1 MKKLLILFSLLLS
14 INGFSQNIYWFDV
27 IIDVDGGNASNVAEL
42 ITDYYSSIKIP
53 EDVSVSFS
61 SIAMK
66 GNNFK
71 GTHILSMFSQSAK
84 SLADFRGSL
93 KRPKWNLYI
102 SNMGKY
108 VNSARRSAG
117 VGLLNFN
124 LDKPQPIG
132 QVWVFKVKNQP
143 SFAAAFG
150 KLMKSSKPP
159 GLVSMGQIVHGSDN
173 GENMYIYLTYSDL
186 ESAFKFGPDNKKE
199 QEAFAT
205 FQKEI
210 SNSTYSQTFTRVLIK
225 QF

>member
-1 MKKLLILFSLLLS
+1 MKKLLLLFSLLLS

-27 IIDVDGGNASNVAEL
+27 IIDVDGGNASNVAKL
-42 ITDYYSSIKIP
+42 VTDYYSSIKIP

-93 KRPKWNLYI
+93 KGPKWSLYI

-124 LDKPQPIG
+124 LDNPQPIG
-132 QVWVFKVKNQP
+132 QAWLFKVKNQP
-143 SFAAAFG
+143 GFAASFG
-150 KLMKSSKPP
+150 KLMKSSQSP

-173 GENMYIYLTYSDL
+173 GENMYIYLTYPDL

-199 QEAFAT
+199 QEAFAI

>member
-1 MKKLLILFSLLLS
+1 MKKLLLLFSLLFS
-14 INGFSQNIYWFDV
+14 INSFSQNIYWLDV

-42 ITDYYSSIKIP
+42 VTDYYSSIKIP

-93 KRPKWNLYI
+93 KGPKWDLYI

-124 LDKPQPIG
+124 LDKPEPIG
-132 QVWVFKVKNQP
+132 QAWLFKVKNQP
-143 SFAAAFG
+143 GFAAAFG
-150 KLMKSSKPP
+150 KLMKSSKSP

-173 GENMYIYLTYSDL
+173 GENMYIYLTYPDL

-199 QEAFAT
+199 QEAFST

>member
-93 KRPKWNLYI
+93 KGPKWSLYI

-124 LDKPQPIG
+124 LDKPEPIG
-132 QVWVFKVKNQP
+132 QAWGFKVKNQP

-150 KLMKSSKPP
+150 KLMKSSKPL

-210 SNSTYSQTFTRVLIK
+210 SNSIYSQTFTRVLIK

>member
-1 MKKLLILFSLLLS
+1 MKKLLLLFSLLFS
-14 INGFSQNIYWFDV
+14 INSFSQNIYWLDV

-42 ITDYYSSIKIP
+42 VTDYYSSIKIP

-93 KRPKWNLYI
+93 KGPKWSLYI

-124 LDKPQPIG
+124 LDKPEPIG
-132 QVWVFKVKNQP
+132 QAWLFKVKNQP
-143 SFAAAFG
+143 GFAAAFG
-150 KLMKSSKPP
+150 KLMKSSKPS

-173 GENMYIYLTYSDL
+173 GENMYIYLTYPDL

-199 QEAFAT
+199 QEAFST

>member
-1 MKKLLILFSLLLS
+1 MKKLLLLFSLLLS

-27 IIDVDGGNASNVAEL
+27 IIDVDGGNASNVGEL
-42 ITDYYSSIKIP
+42 VTDYYSSIKIP

-93 KRPKWNLYI
+93 KGPKWNLYL
-102 SNMGKY
+102 SKMSKY

-124 LDKPQPIG
+124 LDKPEPIG
-132 QVWVFKVKNQP
+132 QAWLFKVKNQP
-143 SFAAAFG
+143 AFAASFG
-150 KLMKSSKPP
+150 KLMKSSKTP

-173 GENMYIYLTYSDL
+173 GENMYIYLTYPDL

>member
-1 MKKLLILFSLLLS
+1 MKKLLLLFSLFIS
-14 INGFSQNIYWFDV
+14 FTSFSQNIYWFDV
-27 IIDVDGGNASNVAEL
+27 TIDVDGGNASSVAEL
-42 ITDYYSSIKIP
+42 VTGYYSGIKIP

-66 GNNFK
+66 GNSFK

-84 SLADFRGSL
+84 SLADFRASL
-93 KRPKWNLYI
+93 KGPKWDLYI
-102 SNMGKY
+102 SKMGKY
-108 VNSARRSAG
+108 VNSARRGAG

-124 LDKPQPIG
+124 LDNPQPIG
-132 QVWVFKVKNQP
+132 QAWIFKVKNQP
-143 SFAAAFG
+143 SFAASFG
-150 KLMKSSKPP
+150 KLMKSTKTP

-173 GENMYIYLTYSDL
+173 GENMYIYLTYPDL
-186 ESAFKFGPDNKKE
+186 ESAFKFGPDSKKE

-210 SNSTYSQTFTRVLIK
+210 SSADYSQTFTRVLIK

>member
-1 MKKLLILFSLLLS
+1 MKKLLLLFSLLLS

-42 ITDYYSSIKIP
+42 VTDYYSSIKIP

-93 KRPKWNLYI
+93 KGPNWSLYI

-117 VGLLNFN
+117 VGLVNLN
-124 LDKPQPIG
+124 LDKQHPIG
-132 QVWVFKVKNQP
+132 QAWLFKVKDQP
-143 SFAAAFG
+143 GFAASFG
-150 KLMKSSKPP
+150 KLMKSFKVP
-159 GLVSMGQIVHGSDN
+159 GLVSMGQLVHGSDN
-173 GENMYIYLTYSDL
+173 GENIYVYATYPDL

-205 FQKEI
+205 FQNEI

>member
-1 MKKLLILFSLLLS
+1 MKKLLLLFSLLIS
-14 INGFSQNIYWFDV
+14 FTGFSQNIYWFDV
-27 IIDVDGGNASNVAEL
+27 TIDVDGGNASSVEEL
-42 ITDYYSSIKIP
+42 VTDYYSSIKIP

-66 GNNFK
+66 GNSFK

-84 SLADFRGSL
+84 SLADFRASL
-93 KRPKWNLYI
+93 KGPKWDLYI
-102 SNMGKY
+102 SKMGKY
-108 VNSARRSAG
+108 VNSARRGAG

-124 LDKPQPIG
+124 LDKSQPIG
-132 QVWVFKVKNQP
+132 QAWIFKVKNQP
-143 SFAAAFG
+143 SFAASFG
-150 KLMKSSKPP
+150 KLMKSTKVP

-173 GENMYIYLTYSDL
+173 GENMYIYLTYPDL

-210 SNSTYSQTFTRVLIK
+210 SSADYSQTFTRVLIK

>member
-1 MKKLLILFSLLLS
+1 MKKLLLLFSLLMS
-14 INGFSQNIYWFDV
+14 FNSVSQNIYWYDV
-27 IIDVDGGNASNVAEL
+27 IIDVDGEDAANVAEL
-42 ITDYYSSIKIP
+42 VTDYYSSIDIP
-53 EDVSVSFS
+53 EDVSISFS
-61 SIAMK
+61 GIRMK

-71 GTHILSMFSQSAK
+71 GTHILSMFSTTAK
-84 SLADFRGSL
+84 SLANFISSFDGPSRD
-93 KRPKWNLYI
+93 LYI
-102 SNMGKY
+102 SKIRKY
-108 VNSARRSAG
+108 IKSSRRASG

-143 SFAAAFG
+143 SFAASFG
-150 KLMKSSKPP
+150 KLMKSTKTP

-173 GENMYIYLTYSDL
+173 GENMYIYLSYPDL

-210 SNSTYSQTFTRVLIK
+210 SSADYSQTFTRVLIK

>member
-1 MKKLLILFSLLLS
+1 MKKLLLLFSLLLS

-93 KRPKWNLYI
+93 NGPSWELYV
-102 SNMGKY
+102 SKVRKY
-108 VNSARRSAG
+108 IKSSRRSAG

-124 LDKPQPIG
+124 LDKPEPIG
-132 QVWVFKVKNQP
+132 QAWVFKVKNQP

-150 KLMKSSKPP
+150 KLMKSSRTP

-173 GENMYIYLTYSDL
+173 GENMYIYLTYPDL

>member
-1 MKKLLILFSLLLS
+1 MSFNSV
-14 INGFSQNIYWFDV
+14 SQNIYWYDV
-27 IIDVDGGNASNVAEL
+27 IIDVDGEDAANVAEL
-42 ITDYYSSIKIP
+42 VTDYYSSIDIP
-53 EDVSVSFS
+53 EDVSISFS
-61 SIAMK
+61 GIRMK

-71 GTHILSMFSQSAK
+71 GTHILSMFSTTAK
-84 SLADFRGSL
+84 SLANFISSFDGPSRD
-93 KRPKWNLYI
+93 LYI
-102 SNMGKY
+102 SKIRKY
-108 VNSARRSAG
+108 IKSSRRASG

-143 SFAAAFG
+143 SFAASFG
-150 KLMKSSKPP
+150 KLMKSTKTP

-173 GENMYIYLTYSDL
+173 GENMYIYLSYPDL

-210 SNSTYSQTFTRVLIK
+210 SSADYSQTFTRVLIK

>member
-1 MKKLLILFSLLLS
+1 MLCNIISLFISFTS
-14 INGFSQNIYWFDV
+14 FSQNIYWFDV
-27 IIDVDGGNASNVAEL
+27 TIDVDGGNASSVAEL
-42 ITDYYSSIKIP
+42 VTGYYSSIKIP

-66 GNNFK
+66 GNSFK

-84 SLADFRGSL
+84 SLADFRASL
-93 KRPKWNLYI
+93 KGPKWDLYI
-102 SNMGKY
+102 SKMGKY
-108 VNSARRSAG
+108 VNTARRGAG

-132 QVWVFKVKNQP
+132 QAWIFKVKNQP
-143 SFAAAFG
+143 SFVASFG
-150 KLMKSSKPP
+150 KLMKSTKTP

-173 GENMYIYLTYSDL
+173 GENMYIYLTYPDL
-186 ESAFKFGPDNKKE
+186 ESAFKFGPDSKKE

-210 SNSTYSQTFTRVLIK
+210 SSADYSQTFTRVLIK

>member
-1 MKKLLILFSLLLS
+1 MKKILLLFSLLLS
-14 INGFSQNIYWFDV
+14 FNSFSQNIYWFDV
-27 IIDVDGGNASNVAEL
+27 IIDVDRGNASNVAEL
-42 ITDYYSSIKIP
+42 VTDYYSSIKIP

-66 GNNFK
+66 GNDFK

-93 KRPKWNLYI
+93 KGSSWQLYVSKI
-102 SNMGKY
+102 RNYIKS
-108 VNSARRSAG
+108 SRRSAG

-124 LDKPQPIG
+124 LDKQQPIG
-132 QVWVFKVKNQP
+132 QAWLFKVKNQP
-143 SFAAAFG
+143 GFAASFG
-150 KLMKSSKPP
+150 KLMESFKVP
-159 GLVSMGQIVHGSDN
+159 GLVSMGQLVHGSDN
-173 GENMYIYLTYSDL
+173 GENIYIYATYPDL

-205 FQKEI
+205 FQNEI

>member
-1 MKKLLILFSLLLS
+1 MKKLLLLFSLLMSFNSLC
-14 INGFSQNIYWFDV
+14 QNIYWYDV
-27 IIDVDGGNASNVAEL
+27 IIDVDGEDAANVAEL
-42 ITDYYSSIKIP
+42 VTDYYSSIDIP
-53 EDVSVSFS
+53 EDVSISFS
-61 SIAMK
+61 GIRMK

-71 GTHILSMFSQSAK
+71 GTHILSMFSTTAK
-84 SLADFRGSL
+84 SLANFISSFDGPSRD
-93 KRPKWNLYI
+93 LYI
-102 SNMGKY
+102 SKIRKY
-108 VNSARRSAG
+108 IKSSRRASG

-143 SFAAAFG
+143 SFAASFG
-150 KLMKSSKPP
+150 KLMKSTKTP
-159 GLVSMGQIVHGSDN
+159 GLVSMGQIIHGSDN
-173 GENMYIYLTYSDL
+173 GENMYIYLTYPDL

-210 SNSTYSQTFTRVLIK
+210 SSADYSQTFTRVLIK

>member
-1 MKKLLILFSLLLS
+1 MKKLLLLFSLLLS

-27 IIDVDGGNASNVAEL
+27 IIDVDGGNASNVAKL
-42 ITDYYSSIKIP
+42 VTDYYSSIKIP

-93 KRPKWNLYI
+93 KGPKWSLYI

-124 LDKPQPIG
+124 LDKPEQIG
-132 QVWVFKVKNQP
+132 QAWVFKVKNQP

-150 KLMKSSKPP
+150 KLMKSSKPL

-173 GENMYIYLTYSDL
+173 GENMYIYLTYPDL
-186 ESAFKFGPDNKKE
+186 ASAFKFGPDNKKE
-199 QEAFAT
+199 QEAFAI

>member
-1 MKKLLILFSLLLS
+1 MKKLLLLFSLFIS
-14 INGFSQNIYWFDV
+14 FTSFSQNIYWFDV
-27 IIDVDGGNASNVAEL
+27 TIDVDGGNASNVAEL
-42 ITDYYSSIKIP
+42 VTDYYSSIKIP

-93 KRPKWNLYI
+93 KGPKWSLYI

-124 LDKPQPIG
+124 LDKPEPIG
-132 QVWVFKVKNQP
+132 QAWVFKVKNQP

-173 GENMYIYLTYSDL
+173 GENMYIYLTYPDL

>member
-1 MKKLLILFSLLLS
+1 MKKLLLLFSLLISFNGLS
-14 INGFSQNIYWFDV
+14 QKIYWYDV
-27 IIDVDGGNASNVAEL
+27 IIDVDGEDAANVAEL
-42 ITDYYSSIKIP
+42 VTDYYSSIDVP
-53 EDVSVSFS
+53 EDVSISFS
-61 SIAMK
+61 GIRMK

-71 GTHILSMFSQSAK
+71 GTHILSMFSTSAK
-84 SLADFRGSL
+84 SLA
-93 KRPKWNLYI
+93 NLISSFDGPSRELYTSKIRKYI
-102 SNMGKY
+102 KS
-108 VNSARRSAG
+108 SRRSSG

-124 LDKPQPIG
+124 LDKPEPIG
-132 QVWVFKVKNQP
+132 QAWVFKVKNQP
-143 SFAAAFG
+143 GFAAAFG

-173 GENMYIYLTYSDL
+173 GENMYIYLTYPDL

>member
-1 MKKLLILFSLLLS
+1 MKKILLLFSLLLS
-14 INGFSQNIYWFDV
+14 IDSFSQNIYWFDV
-27 IIDVDGGNASNVAEL
+27 TIDVDGGNAYNVAEL
-42 ITDYYSSIKIP
+42 VTDYYSSIKIP

-93 KRPKWNLYI
+93 NGPSWELYV
-102 SNMGKY
+102 SKVRKY
-108 VNSARRSAG
+108 IKSSRRSAG

-124 LDKPQPIG
+124 LDKPEPIG
-132 QVWVFKVKNQP
+132 QAWVFKVKNQP

-173 GENMYIYLTYSDL
+173 GENMYIYLTYPDL
-186 ESAFKFGPDNKKE
+186 ESAFKFGPDNKRSKRHL
-199 QEAFAT
+199 QLFKRKY
-205 FQKEI
+205 QI
-210 SNSTYSQTFTRVLIK
+210 LSIVRHLHGYL
-225 QF
+225 

>member
-1 MKKLLILFSLLLS
+1 
-14 INGFSQNIYWFDV
+14 
-27 IIDVDGGNASNVAEL
+27 
-42 ITDYYSSIKIP
+42 
-53 EDVSVSFS
+53 
-61 SIAMK
+61 MK
-66 GNNFK
+66 GNSFK

-84 SLADFRGSL
+84 SLADFRASL
-93 KRPKWNLYI
+93 KGPKWDLYI
-102 SNMGKY
+102 SKMGKY
-108 VNSARRSAG
+108 VNSARRGAG

-132 QVWVFKVKNQP
+132 QAWIFKVKNQP
-143 SFAAAFG
+143 SFVASFG
-150 KLMKSSKPP
+150 KLMKSTKTP

-173 GENMYIYLTYSDL
+173 GENMYIYLTYPDL

>member
-1 MKKLLILFSLLLS
+1 MKKLLLLFSLLLS

-27 IIDVDGGNASNVAEL
+27 IIDVDGGNASNVTEL
-42 ITDYYSSIKIP
+42 VTDYYSSIKIP

-66 GNNFK
+66 GNNFR

-93 KRPKWNLYI
+93 KGPNWSLYI

-117 VGLLNFN
+117 VGLVNLN
-124 LDKPQPIG
+124 LDKQHPIG
-132 QVWVFKVKNQP
+132 QAWLFKVKDQP
-143 SFAAAFG
+143 GFAASFG
-150 KLMKSSKPP
+150 KLMKSFKVP
-159 GLVSMGQIVHGSDN
+159 GLVSMGQLVHGSDN
-173 GENMYIYLTYSDL
+173 GENIYVYATYPDL

-205 FQKEI
+205 FQNEI

>member
-1 MKKLLILFSLLLS
+1 MKKLLLLFSLLMSFNSL
-14 INGFSQNIYWFDV
+14 SQNIYWYDV
-27 IIDVDGGNASNVAEL
+27 IIDVDGEDAANVAEL
-42 ITDYYSSIKIP
+42 VTDYYSSIDIP
-53 EDVSVSFS
+53 EDVSISFS
-61 SIAMK
+61 GIRMK

-71 GTHILSMFSQSAK
+71 GTHILSMFSTTAK
-84 SLADFRGSL
+84 SLANFISSFDGPSRD
-93 KRPKWNLYI
+93 LYI
-102 SNMGKY
+102 SKIRKY
-108 VNSARRSAG
+108 IKSSRRASG

-143 SFAAAFG
+143 SFAASFG
-150 KLMKSSKPP
+150 KLMKSTKTP

-173 GENMYIYLTYSDL
+173 GENMYIYLSYPDL

-210 SNSTYSQTFTRVLIK
+210 SSADYSQTFTRVLIK

>member
-1 MKKLLILFSLLLS
+1 MKKILLLFSLLLS
-14 INGFSQNIYWFDV
+14 FNSFSQNIYWFDV

-42 ITDYYSSIKIP
+42 VTDYYSSIKIP

-93 KRPKWNLYI
+93 KGSSWQLYI
-102 SNMGKY
+102 SKIRNYIK
-108 VNSARRSAG
+108 SSRRSTG

-124 LDKPQPIG
+124 LDKQQPIG
-132 QVWVFKVKNQP
+132 QAWLFKVKNQP
-143 SFAAAFG
+143 GFAASFG

-173 GENMYIYLTYSDL
+173 GENMYIYLTYPDL

-205 FQKEI
+205 FQNEI

>member
-1 MKKLLILFSLLLS
+1 MKKLLLLFSLLLS

-42 ITDYYSSIKIP
+42 VTDYYSSIKIP

-93 KRPKWNLYI
+93 KGPKWSLYI
-102 SNMGKY
+102 SKMGKY

-117 VGLLNFN
+117 VGLLNLN
-124 LDKPQPIG
+124 LDKQQPIG
-132 QVWVFKVKNQP
+132 QAWVFKVKNQP
-143 SFAAAFG
+143 GFAASFG
-150 KLMKSSKPP
+150 KLMKSSKSP

-173 GENMYIYLTYSDL
+173 GENMYIYLTYPDL

>member
-1 MKKLLILFSLLLS
+1 MKKLLLLFSLLLS

-42 ITDYYSSIKIP
+42 VTDYYSSIKIP
-53 EDVSVSFS
+53 DDVSVSFS

-93 KRPKWNLYI
+93 KGPIWSLYI

-124 LDKPQPIG
+124 LDKPEPIG
-132 QVWVFKVKNQP
+132 QAWLFKVKNQP

-173 GENMYIYLTYSDL
+173 GENMYIYLTYPDL

>member
-1 MKKLLILFSLLLS
+1 MKKLLLLFSLLLS

-42 ITDYYSSIKIP
+42 VTDYYSSIKIP

-93 KRPKWNLYI
+93 KGPKWSLYI

-117 VGLLNFN
+117 VGLVNLN
-124 LDKPQPIG
+124 LDKQHPIG
-132 QVWVFKVKNQP
+132 QAWLFKVKDQP
-143 SFAAAFG
+143 GFAASFG
-150 KLMKSSKPP
+150 KLMKSFKVP
-159 GLVSMGQIVHGSDN
+159 GLVSMGQLVHGSDN
-173 GENMYIYLTYSDL
+173 GENIYVYATYPDL

-205 FQKEI
+205 FQNEI

>member
-1 MKKLLILFSLLLS
+1 
-14 INGFSQNIYWFDV
+14 
-27 IIDVDGGNASNVAEL
+27 
-42 ITDYYSSIKIP
+42 
-53 EDVSVSFS
+53 
-61 SIAMK
+61 MK

-93 KRPKWNLYI
+93 KGPKWSLYI

-124 LDKPQPIG
+124 LDKPEPIG
-132 QVWVFKVKNQP
+132 QAWVFKVKNQP
-143 SFAAAFG
+143 GFAAAFG

-173 GENMYIYLTYSDL
+173 GENMYIYLTYPDL

>member
-1 MKKLLILFSLLLS
+1 MKKLLLLFSLLLS

-42 ITDYYSSIKIP
+42 VTDYYSSIKIP

-93 KRPKWNLYI
+93 KGPKWNLYI

-124 LDKPQPIG
+124 LDKPEPIG
-132 QVWVFKVKNQP
+132 QAWVFKVKNQP

-173 GENMYIYLTYSDL
+173 GENMYIYLTYPDL
-186 ESAFKFGPDNKKE
+186 ESAFSFGEGSKKE
-199 QEAFAT
+199 QEAFAS

-210 SNSTYSQTFTRVLIK
+210 SSAEYSQTFTRVLIK